1 MCVYMCIYLYLY
13 VYIYMFICIYIC
25 IYMCVYVCIYLYF
38 VLFYIFL
45 FDIKEA
51 LHPSAC
57 VTVQLIS
64 VIKAPGSRPPGFL
77 RLGLLS
83 WT

>member
-1 MCVYMCIYLYLY
+1 MYM
-13 VYIYMFICIYIC
+13 
-25 IYMCVYVCIYLYF
+25 YVCICVHIF
-38 VLFYIFL
+38 VFGFILYIF
-45 FDIKEA
+45 IKEA
-51 LHPSAC
+51 LHPAAC
-57 VTVQLIS
+57 VTLQLIS